1 MPLPFVDAPA
11 PAAPSPVS
19 LYEDPDR
26 WRRPY
31 RPGPLRVGGTA
42 LVLLLAAYVL
52 CSALIIACAGAFLL
66 AGMWGGVAVVL
77 LVLAVRLVRTGI
89 WVGPAGLRQIRLL
102 STRTLAWAEV
112 GAVRVVEQPVR
123 WLGLPRRVPG
133 RALVVEPFPVLVTDH
148 GADFLERPLAFAE
161 AASALQER
169 VAGLGG
175 R

>member
-1 MPLPFVDAPA
+1 MPLPLLTADRDAPV
-11 PAAPSPVS
+11 VS
-19 LYEDPDR
+19 VYEDPAR

-52 CSALIIACAGAFLL
+52 CSAVIIAFAGAFLL
-66 AGMWGGVAVVL
+66 AGVCAVIAVTL
-77 LVLAVRLVRTGI
+77 IALAVRLVRTGI
-89 WVGPAGLRQIRLL
+89 WLSPAGLRQIRLL
-102 STRTLAWAEV
+102 STRTLPWAEA

-133 RALVVEPFPVLVTDH
+133 RGLVVEPFPVLVTDH

-161 AASALQER
+161 AVASLEER
-169 VAGLGG
+169 VSELGG
-175 R
+175 QA